1 MISLNSKPMRFLL
14 TSLVVSGLL
23 TGCSS
28 YRGRAEKESIEQ
40 MHRDSEIRQTRLK
53 SASSLNDKEY
63 ETVSDRMGWSRSDAR
78 GLPPPP
84 TTEELEKKVKAA
96 NP

>member
-1 MISLNSKPMRFLL
+1 MISLNSNAMRFLV
-14 TSLVVSGLL
+14 TSMLVSGLL
-23 TGCSS
+23 TGCAA
-28 YRGRAEKESIEQ
+28 YRERSEKESIEQ

-53 SASSLNDKEY
+53 SANSLNDKEY

>member
-1 MISLNSKPMRFLL
+1 MISLNSNAMRFLV
-14 TSLVVSGLL
+14 TSILASVLL
-23 TGCSS
+23 MGCSS
-28 YRGRAEKESIEQ
+28 YRERSEKESIEQ

-53 SASSLNDKEY
+53 SGSSLNDKEY

>member
-1 MISLNSKPMRFLL
+1 MISLNSKAMRFLL
-14 TSLVVSGLL
+14 TSVLVLGFV

-28 YRGRAEKESIEQ
+28 YRERSEKESIEQ

-53 SASSLNDKEY
+53 TASSLNDKEY

-84 TTEELEKKVKAA
+84 TTEELEKKVKATH
-96 NP
+96 P

>member
-1 MISLNSKPMRFLL
+1 MISLNSKAMRFLL
-14 TSLVVSGLL
+14 TSIAASALL
-23 TGCSS
+23 MGCSS
-28 YRGRAEKESIEQ
+28 YRERSEKESIDQ
-40 MHRDSEIRQTRLK
+40 MHRDSEVRQTRLK
-53 SASSLNDKEY
+53 SGSSLNDKEY

>member
-1 MISLNSKPMRFLL
+1 MISLNSKAMRFLL
-14 TSLVVSGLL
+14 MSVLVSGLL

-28 YRGRAEKESIEQ
+28 YRDRAEKESIEQ
-40 MHRDSEIRQTRLK
+40 MQRDSQIRQTRLK
-53 SASSLNDKEY
+53 TKSSLNDKEY

-84 TTEELEKKVKAA
+84 TTEELEKKVNAA
-96 NP
+96 SP

>member
-1 MISLNSKPMRFLL
+1 
-14 TSLVVSGLL
+14 
-23 TGCSS
+23 
-28 YRGRAEKESIEQ
+28 
-40 MHRDSEIRQTRLK
+40 
-53 SASSLNDKEY
+53 
-63 ETVSDRMGWSRSDAR
+63 MGWSRSDAR

>member
-1 MISLNSKPMRFLL
+1 MISLNSNAMRFLV
-14 TSLVVSGLL
+14 TSILASGLL
-23 TGCSS
+23 MGCSS
-28 YRGRAEKESIEQ
+28 YRERSEKESIEQ
-40 MHRDSEIRQTRLK
+40 MRRDSEIRQTRLK
-53 SASSLNDKEY
+53 SGSSLNDKEY

>member
-1 MISLNSKPMRFLL
+1 MISLNSNAMRFLV
-14 TSLVVSGLL
+14 TSILASVLL
-23 TGCSS
+23 MGCSS
-28 YRGRAEKESIEQ
+28 YRERSEKESIEQ

>member
-1 MISLNSKPMRFLL
+1 MISLNSKAMRVLL
-14 TSLVVSGLL
+14 SSVLVLGLL
-23 TGCSS
+23 TGCAS
-28 YRGRAEKESIEQ
+28 YRDRAEKESIEQ
-40 MHRDSEIRQTRLK
+40 MHRDSEIRQARLK
-53 SASSLNDKEY
+53 TTSSLNDKEY

>member
-1 MISLNSKPMRFLL
+1 MISLNSNIMRFLL
-14 TSLVVSGLL
+14 TSLLIAGFLM
-23 TGCSS
+23 GCSA
-28 YRGRAEKESIEQ
+28 YRERAEKESIEQ
-40 MHRDSEIRQTRLK
+40 MHRDSEIRQARLK
-53 SASSLNDKEY
+53 TTSSLNDKEY

-84 TTEELEKKVKAA
+84 TVEELEKKVKAA

>member
-1 MISLNSKPMRFLL
+1 MISLNSKAMRFLL
-14 TSLVVSGLL
+14 TSVVVLGLL
-23 TGCSS
+23 TGWSS
-28 YRGRAEKESIEQ
+28 YRDRAEKESIEQ
-40 MHRDSEIRQTRLK
+40 MQRDSEIRQTRLK
-53 SASSLNDKEY
+53 TKSSLNDKEY

-84 TTEELEKKVKAA
+84 TTEELEKKVNAA

>member
-1 MISLNSKPMRFLL
+1 MISLNSKPMRVFL
-14 TSLVVSGLL
+14 SSVLVLGLL
-23 TGCSS
+23 TGCAA
-28 YRGRAEKESIEQ
+28 YRERSEKESIEQ

-53 SASSLNDKEY
+53 TTSSLNDKEY

-84 TTEELEKKVKAA
+84 TTEELEKKVKAV